1 VKEFIIKQLGISFC
15 LHSDDSVYRKVF
27 ETMEKK
33 IAEGTQKD
41 CFAVQYL
48 KIAENENFDDN
59 QKFFA
64 GTPLA
69 LGG

>member
-1 VKEFIIKQLGISFC
+1 
-15 LHSDDSVYRKVF
+15 
-27 ETMEKK
+27 MEKK

-48 KIAENENFDDN
+48 KIAENENFDEN

-64 GTPLA
+64 GTL
-69 LGG
+69 LSDGDLW

>member
-1 VKEFIIKQLGISFC
+1 MFN
-15 LHSDDSVYRKVF
+15 DSVYRKVF

-33 IAEGTQKD
+33 MAEGTQKD

-48 KIAENENFDDN
+48 KIAENENFDEN

-64 GTPLA
+64 GTPPHPIYLD
-69 LGG
+69 GC